1 MPGIDPSAHIGRA
14 RFRVSDIERSLEFYR
29 DVLGFEV
36 AGRAHG
42 LAALK
47 VPDDNGV
54 TGKELIVLEE
64 RPGIH
69 RRPRRPV
76 TTGLYHVAF
85 LFPTRGTLGRVLRQL
100 SETQYPIRG
109 ASDHAVSESVYLDD
123 PDGNGLEL
131 YADRPRDEWPYR
143 GNEVQM
149 TIDQF
154 DLDGVM
160 REAGDGDT
168 PWRMPVETKIG
179 HVHFTV
185 SSLESAERF
194 YAGALGFDV
203 TQRSLAG
210 ILAVSAGGYHHH
222 VNLNVW
228 AGDGAARDRDDVAG
242 LIEWEL
248 ILENPDARNEVERR
262 LSASGYAVQRDE
274 TTMRAADDDGNI
286 VVVRNP

>member
-1 MPGIDPSAHIGRA
+1 MPGLDPGARIGRV
-14 RFRVSDIERSLEFYR
+14 RFRVADIERSLEFYR
-29 DVLGFEV
+29 DVLGFDV

-47 VPDDNGV
+47 VPDANG
-54 TGKELIVLEE
+54 TSGNELIVLEE

-69 RRPRRPV
+69 HRPRRPV
-76 TTGLYHVAF
+76 TTGLYHVAI
-85 LFPTRGTLGRVLRQL
+85 LFPERGALGRVLRRL
-100 SETQYPIRG
+100 TETQYQIRG

-131 YADRPRDEWPYR
+131 YADRPREQWPYQ

-149 TIDQF
+149 TIEPF

-160 REAGDGDT
+160 REAGDGT
-168 PWRMPVETKIG
+168 VPWRLPVETKVG

-185 SSLESAERF
+185 SSLEAAERF
-194 YAGALGFDV
+194 YCGALGFDV
-203 TQRSLAG
+203 TQRTLAG

-228 AGDGAARDRDDVAG
+228 AGPAAPRDRDDVAG

-248 ILENPDARNEVERR
+248 VLESEEARREVERR
-262 LSASGYAVQRDE
+262 LTGAGYAFQRDE
-274 TTMRAADDDGNI
+274 AAVRAADDDGNV
-286 VVVRNP
+286 VVVRGA

>member
-1 MPGIDPSAHIGRA
+1 
-14 RFRVSDIERSLEFYR
+14 
-29 DVLGFEV
+29 VLGFEL

-47 VPDDNGV
+47 VPDADGV
-54 TGKELIVLEE
+54 TGRELIVLEE
-64 RPGIH
+64 RPGVH

-76 TTGLYHVAF
+76 TTGLYHVAI
-85 LFPTRGTLGRVLRQL
+85 LFPDRGVLGRALRRL
-100 SETQYPIRG
+100 NEREYPIRG

-131 YADRPRDEWPYR
+131 YADRPRDQWPYR
-143 GNEVQM
+143 DNEVQM
-149 TIDQF
+149 TIDPF

-160 REAGDGDT
+160 RAAGDPST
-168 PWRMPVETKIG
+168 PWSIPVATKVG

-185 SSLESAERF
+185 SSLEAAERF
-194 YAGALGFDV
+194 YAGAIGFDV
-203 TQRSLAG
+203 TQRSLPG

-228 AGDGAARDRDDVAG
+228 AGDGASRDRDDVAG

-248 ILENPDARNEVERR
+248 VLDDTNQRQAVERR
-262 LSASGYAVQRDE
+262 LTASGYGIQRDDS
-274 TTMRAADDDGNI
+274 TMRAADDDGNV
-286 VVVRNP
+286 VVVRAS

>member
-1 MPGIDPSAHIGRA
+1 MPGLDAGGIGRV
-14 RFRVSDIERSLEFYR
+14 RFRVADIERSLEFYR
-29 DVLGFEV
+29 DVLGFDV

-47 VPDDNGV
+47 VPDDDGV
-54 TGKELIVLEE
+54 AGRELIVLEE

-69 RRPRRPV
+69 HRPRRPV
-76 TTGLYHVAF
+76 TTGLYHVAI
-85 LFPTRGTLGRVLRQL
+85 LFPTRGTLGRVLRRL
-100 SETQYPIRG
+100 TETPYPIRG

-131 YADRPRDEWPYR
+131 YADRPRDQWPYR
-143 GNEVQM
+143 GSEVQM
-149 TIDQF
+149 TIDPF
-154 DLDGVM
+154 DAEGVM
-160 REAGDGDT
+160 REAGDGGV
-168 PWRMPVETKIG
+168 PWRVPVETKIG

-203 TQRSLAG
+203 TQRSLPG

-228 AGDGAARDRDDVAG
+228 AGENALRDRDDVAG

-248 ILENPDARNEVERR
+248 VLDNPEARRDVERR
-262 LSASGYAVQRDE
+262 LTANGYAFQRDE
-274 TTMRAADDDGNI
+274 STVRAADDDGNI